1 MRNHGWELAK
11 MTVPIELDS
20 TATTRLAKS
29 SRLAAVMM
37 LLVFV
42 LLAALIGRNVLR
54 LSELESQIEVRQ
66 NAIGELEIG
75 AEALKSEAYALRY
88 APEDSISVRAHAE
101 AIPDIKENGQQV
113 MDFTVWIDLST
124 YREKTL
130 TRVTYQMVEENG
142 PFESRVTENAA
153 NGFSISYRGTSC
165 ISTMTVAVV
174 FKDSSSE
181 TLDFDMCLA
190 LEQ

>member
-1 MRNHGWELAK
+1 
-11 MTVPIELDS
+11 MTVPIGLDS
-20 TATTRLAKS
+20 TATTQLAKS
-29 SRLAAVMM
+29 SRLAAVIM

-54 LSELESQIEVRQ
+54 LSELESQIVVRK
-66 NAIGELEIG
+66 NAIGELETS

-88 APEDSISVRAHAE
+88 APEDTISVRAHAE
-101 AIPDIKENGQQV
+101 AIPDIMDKGQQV
-113 MDFTVWIDLST
+113 KDFTIWIDLST

-130 TRVTYQMVEENG
+130 TRVTYRIVEENG
-142 PFESRVTENAA
+142 PFESRVTGNAA
-153 NGFSISYRGTSC
+153 NGFSISFRGTSC
-165 ISTMTVAVV
+165 ISAMTVAIV